1 MKNNSV
7 LHKENTRG
15 GANHGWL
22 VAKHS
27 FSFANYYNPEK
38 MHFGA
43 LRVLNDDI
51 IAPGKGFGTHPHNNM
66 EIITIPLAGDLEHK
80 DSMGNTAVIKKGD
93 IQLLSAGTGI
103 AHSEFNKNSDKEIR
117 LLQIWI
123 LPNSKNTVPYYD
135 QVTLNLADRHNK
147 LQQIVSPNKND
158 EGVFIQQNAW
168 FYLANFDAGFSQHYT
183 LKLSGNGIYVF
194 NLSGTIM
201 VNNVELNAR
210 DGFGIWDSSSIAIT
224 AQSEAEFLIMEV
236 PMMGF

>member
-1 MKNNSV
+1 MINNSV

-27 FSFANYYNPEK
+27 FSFANYYNPDK

-51 IAPGKGFGTHPHNNM
+51 VAAGKGFGMHPHSNM
-66 EIITIPLAGDLEHK
+66 EIITIPLAGELEHK

-93 IQLLSAGTGI
+93 IQILSAGTGI
-103 AHSEFNKNSDKEIR
+103 EHSEVNKNSDKEVR
-117 LLQIWI
+117 LLQIWV
-123 LPNSKNTVPYYD
+123 LPNVKNIKPSYD
-135 QVTLNLADRHNK
+135 QITLNVADRQNK

-168 FYLANFDAGFSQHYT
+168 FYLADFDAGITHNYT
-183 LKLSGNGIYVF
+183 LNNEGNGLYVF
-194 NLSGTIM
+194 NLSGQLK
-201 VNNVELNAR
+201 VNNVVLDAR
-210 DGFGIWDSSSIAIT
+210 DGYGIWDVKQIEIT
-224 AQSEAEFLIMEV
+224 AQSNTEFLIMEV
-236 PMMGF
+236 PMA